1 MKRYIVALS
10 ELQMQDRLLL
20 MKWNESHLSE
30 ILIGLRALDAGKI
43 DRLTL
48 APSDG
53 SAKCKVIFTADGIMQ
68 ALCDGK
74 RCDFRLNDNHFSA
87 IEGLLLDFL
96 LESAFEGE
104 HLDLELPLAE
114 TGILYDCVIGIGK

>member
-1 MKRYIVALS
+1 MKRYIAALS
-10 ELQMQDRLLL
+10 EVHLQDRLVL

-30 ILIGLRALDAGKI
+30 ILIGLRSLDTGKI
-43 DRLTL
+43 DKLTL
-48 APSDG
+48 APPDG
-53 SAKCKVIFTADGIMQ
+53 SARCKVIFAPDGTMQ

-74 RCDFRLNDNHFSA
+74 RFDFRLNDNHYSA
-87 IEGLLLDFL
+87 IESLLLDFL

>member
-1 MKRYIVALS
+1 MKQYIAAMS
-10 ELQMQDRLLL
+10 EVRLQDRLLL
-20 MKWNESHLSE
+20 MRWNESHLSE

-43 DRLTL
+43 DKLTL
-48 APSDG
+48 APPDG
-53 SAKCKVIFTADGIMQ
+53 SARCKVIFTAEGIMQ

-74 RCDFRLNDNHFSA
+74 RCVFRLNDNHYSA

-104 HLDLELPLAE
+104 HLDLELPVAE
-114 TGILYDCVIGIGK
+114 TGILCDCVIVIGK